1 MLAHVPSDGRPHLSL
16 QVRDRAKRFGLHLM
30 LEPLRQAKGW
40 VFLIELADNDARQP
54 IGDKAIAALIR
65 DVCLPS

>member
-1 MLAHVPSDGRPHLSL
+1 MLAHVPSDGRPHLSQ
-16 QVRDRAKRFGLHLM
+16 QVRDRAKRFSLHLM

-54 IGDKAIAALIR
+54 IGDKTIAALIR

>member
-1 MLAHVPSDGRPHLSL
+1 
-16 QVRDRAKRFGLHLM
+16 
-30 LEPLRQAKGW
+30 
-40 VFLIELADNDARQP
+40 LADNDARQP